1 MNFCVGEMK
10 IFTGNSNKPLVQ
22 SICHE
27 LGISQGL
34 SSVNHFSDYEISVDI
49 GETVRGADIYVVQ
62 STCAPVNDNLMEL
75 LIMLDAMKR
84 ASAGRVNVVL
94 PYYGYARQDRKTKAR
109 EPITAKLVADLI
121 ETAGADRIITMDLHA
136 GQIQGYFNIP
146 VDHLSGVQILADHFK
161 SFIDDNTVVVSPDLG
176 GVTRARSFANFLG
189 LPIAIIEKIRPR
201 ANVAEVMN
209 LIGDIEGKNAILIDD
224 IIDTAGTIVSAV
236 DMLKKQG
243 ALKVWGAAT
252 HGVLS
257 GPAITRLQNSQIEQF
272 IITDTIPLPETKQI
286 NKIAVT
292 SVAPIIAKAMR
303 RINQNLSVSKLF
315 D

>member
-1 MNFCVGEMK
+1 MNFCIGEMK
-10 IFTGNSNKPLVQ
+10 VFTGNSNKPLAE
-22 SICHE
+22 SICRE
-27 LGISQGL
+27 LGISLGL
-34 SSVNHFSDYEISVDI
+34 NSVNHFSDFEISVDI
-49 GETVRGADIYVVQ
+49 GETVRGADVYLVQ
-62 STCAPVNDNLMEL
+62 STCSPVNDSLMEL
-75 LIMLDAMKR
+75 LIMQDAMKR

-136 GQIQGYFNIP
+136 GQIQGYFDIP

-161 SFIDDNTVVVSPDLG
+161 NIIDENTVVVSPDLG
-176 GVTRARSFANFLG
+176 GVSRTRSFANHLD
-189 LPIAIIEKIRPR
+189 LPIAIIEKRRPR
-201 ANVAEVMN
+201 ANVAEVMS
-209 LIGDIEGKNAILIDD
+209 LIGDVEGKNAILVDD
-224 IIDTAGTIVSAV
+224 IIDTAGTIVGAAK
-236 DMLKKQG
+236 MLKEVG
-243 ALKVWGAAT
+243 AQKVWGCAT

-257 GPAITRLQNSQIEQF
+257 GPAVQRIESSELEKF
-272 IITDTIPLPETKQI
+272 IITDTIPLPTDKQI
-286 NKIAVT
+286 NKIEVT